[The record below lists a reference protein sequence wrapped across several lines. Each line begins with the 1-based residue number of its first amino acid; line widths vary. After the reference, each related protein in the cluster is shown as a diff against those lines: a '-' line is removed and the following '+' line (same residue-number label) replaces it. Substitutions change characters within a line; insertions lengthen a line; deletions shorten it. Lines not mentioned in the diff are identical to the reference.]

1 MVRKLSFKLPSFLMG
16 SFVHDDD
23 DDDDGDDDDGDDDD
37 DDDEEEAVTDSI
49 KQLLLRKKCP
59 YSKLFSSAFSRI
71 RIEFGEIHRLRT
83 LSTQCALLQF

>member
-16 SFVHDDD
+16 SFVDDD
-23 DDDDGDDDDGDDDD
+23 DDNDGDDDDGDDDD
-37 DDDEEEAVTDSI
+37 DEEEEEAVTDSI
-49 KQLLLRKKCP
+49 KQLPLRKKCP

>member
-37 DDDEEEAVTDSI
+37 DDEEEAVTDSI

-71 RIEFGEIHRLRT
+71 RRDKPTTDTFHAVCSIAILKF
-83 LSTQCALLQF
+83 

>member
-23 DDDDGDDDDGDDDD
+23 DDDDGDDDDGDDD

-83 LSTQCALLQF
+83 LSTQCTLLQF

>member
-16 SFVHDDD
+16 SFVDDDD
-23 DDDDGDDDDGDDDD
+23 DDDDGDDDNGDDDD
-37 DDDEEEAVTDSI
+37 EEAVTDSI

>member
-23 DDDDGDDDDGDDDD
+23 DDDDGDDDDGDDD